1 MPKDIQ
7 VHLQFSYLTQ
17 IYLLLFQVLVYLKK
31 KLKLIAIHRD
41 NKENENNV
49 DITRMT
55 VQEDLLLANQVFMQ
69 KNYFSY

>member
-17 IYLLLFQVLVYLKK
+17 IYLLLFQVLVYLIKK
-31 KLKLIAIHRD
+31 PNLIAIHRD
-41 NKENENNV
+41 SKENENNV

>member
-17 IYLLLFQVLVYLKK
+17 IYLLLFQVLVYLIK

-41 NKENENNV
+41 SKENENNV

>member
-1 MPKDIQ
+1 M
-7 VHLQFSYLTQ
+7 
-17 IYLLLFQVLVYLKK
+17 LVYLKK
-31 KLKLIAIHRD
+31 NLKLIAIHRD